1 MWEDLVIANLPD
13 GRVIGIKRDNG
24 EILWDKM
31 VAVTNEFGNRERFF
45 TAPITVE
52 DKVLIANGA
61 GDAGTR
67 GWVAALEARTGK
79 ELWRWYV
86 VPQKRG
92 DPGSDTWPNEDAMK
106 HGAPFAA
113 CSG

>member
-1 MWEDLVIANLPD
+1 MIA
-13 GRVIGIKRDNG
+13 VKRDNG

-31 VAVTNEFGNRERFF
+31 VAAANEFGNREFF
-45 TAPITVE
+45 DTASMTVE
-52 DKVLIANGA
+52 DKVLIANGG

-86 VPQKRG
+86 ILKPG
-92 DPGSDTWPNEDAMK
+92 DPGSETWKDKNNAWK
-106 HGAPFAA
+106 TGGILVTKAVFSAA
-113 CSG
+113 